1 MLKETGV
8 LQGKLNVI
16 MADQR
21 AFQPSQEATRRLQER
36 LRQEAELRQANRAAS
51 LSQLFG

>member
-1 MLKETGV
+1 MVQTGV
-8 LQGKLNVI
+8 IREKLTRL
-16 MADQR
+16 MDDQR